1 MPGLPLSPAIGG
13 VLEPGGLM
21 SVLMAAGLLGGLLR
35 WLHTLFSQHGYL
47 IIAILIAGESAGLPL
62 PGETSLLT
70 GAVLAERGSLN
81 LALVMAV
88 AAAAAIIGDN
98 LGYLAGRRAGRALL
112 ERYGRFVRIR
122 TKELAVLDY
131 YYDRHGAKT
140 VFFGRWVALLRVA
153 AALFAGA
160 SRMAWPRFLLFNALG
175 GIAWVVSVGLVGYLF
190 AASASGIKSGFGIFG
205 IVALVVVTVAGIL
218 FMRRTERRLFGAD
231 AQGGADTSAPGTEPQ
246 HGQDDERD
254 RNVVD

>member
-1 MPGLPLSPAIGG
+1 MNT
-13 VLEPGGLM
+13 
-21 SVLMAAGLLGGLLR
+21 LMAAASLTGLLH
-35 WLHTLFSQHGYL
+35 WLHTLFTQHGYL

-81 LALVMAV
+81 LALVMTV

-98 LGYLAGRRAGRALL
+98 LGYLIGRRAGRALL

-122 TKELAVLDY
+122 EKELAVLDY

-175 GIAWVVSVGLVGYLF
+175 GIAWVVTVGLVGYLF

-205 IVALVVVTVAGIL
+205 IVALVIVTVAGIL
-218 FMRRTERRLFGAD
+218 FMRRTERRLFGSEAH
-231 AQGGADTSAPGTEPQ
+231 GSTEPRMPGADNARD
-246 HGQDDERD
+246 QDDGRNE
-254 RNVVD
+254 NVVD